1 MLIRP
6 QRALQGIGDLHRIR
20 SAWPA
25 QAREDLAHGIA
36 GCHVNPLAF
45 LVRALLL
52 PEIRRRAG
60 EQTHSLDERDL
71 TAFGLT
77 LQRFPVLDGLAQP
90 VMIHLDPLALEQHQA
105 VLAVEQRV
113 QLFG

>member
-1 MLIRP
+1 M
-6 QRALQGIGDLHRIR
+6 
-20 SAWPA
+20 
-25 QAREDLAHGIA
+25 
-36 GCHVNPLAF
+36 AF
-45 LVRALLL
+45 LVRALLV

-60 EQTHSLDERDL
+60 EQTHSLDERDP

-77 LQRFPVLDGLAQP
+77 SQRVPVLDGLAQP
-90 VMIHLDPLALEQHQA
+90 FMIHLDPLALEQHQA